1 MPAYLTVCY
10 LNVRRNIKMCRNTV
24 LPVYILCVCVCV
36 RKLMSAI
43 EGKIWAEG
51 VRELVAEQYIEIK
64 GEEVTDWRKFHNEH
78 LHDLY
83 SIHCVLVWRSDQ

>member
-1 MPAYLTVCY
+1 MYAEILKCAEIPFCLFIFCVC
-10 LNVRRNIKMCRNTV
+10 V
-24 LPVYILCVCVCV
+24 CVCVCV

-51 VRELVAEQYIEIK
+51 VRELVAEQDIEIK